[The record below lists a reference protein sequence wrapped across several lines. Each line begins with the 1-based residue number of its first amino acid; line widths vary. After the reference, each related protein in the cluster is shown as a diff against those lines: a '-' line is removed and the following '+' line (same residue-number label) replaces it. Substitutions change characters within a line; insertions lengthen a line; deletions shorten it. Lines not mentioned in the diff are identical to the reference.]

1 MKSFATQL
9 ISGAAALSRARRRSP
24 VLAALLSSLLAA
36 GAAGADERPRTSAAL
51 RGDAASPP
59 DAAALPA
66 SDAFPSLGRAMALAR
81 ERGPEVVRARG
92 SVGVAQASYA
102 GARLSALD
110 NPYLEVFVD
119 RGLQGV
125 TKDAAV
131 QANLWLPLEVSGQRA
146 RRIDEADALVAWQRT
161 LFEVTQFSAEG
172 DAVRAYGA
180 ALVAGAR
187 VHTLEG
193 IVRDAGAEAEVYQQR
208 REAGD
213 ATLQEEKLAR
223 MEHARYMVMLQE
235 SRADLTRALVDL
247 ARATGRMFKPP
258 DGASAMP
265 PVPGE
270 TYGEAGAAQI
280 ADASPHVAASTREAS
295 FYARAGQRAAIEAH
309 PPVNLIVTAG
319 RGDLGEP
326 RFGGG
331 LSWTFPFAR
340 RKQAEVARA
349 DAERARAL
357 SEAEVK
363 RRLVTQGLSGLELE
377 RAEVRRAREVIDT
390 TALPAAQASA
400 DAAIATK
407 TAGKGE
413 MLLVLTARRDLE
425 LLRLRRLELIAREW
439 SILGDIVAWTG
450 ELP

>member
-1 MKSFATQL
+1 MTQL
-9 ISGAAALSRARRRSP
+9 ISGTSALPRARRRTP
-24 VLAALLSSLLAA
+24 VLAALLAIMLAA
-36 GAAGADERPRTSAAL
+36 GAAGADERRRIAGAI
-51 RGDAASPP
+51 GGAASSP

-66 SDAFPSLGRAMALAR
+66 LEAFPSLGRAMALAR
-81 ERGPEVVRARG
+81 ERGPDVVRARG

-146 RRIDEADALVAWQRT
+146 RRIDEADALVAWQKT
-161 LFEVTQFSAEG
+161 LFEVTRFSAEG

-187 VHTLEG
+187 VRTLEG
-193 IVRDAGAEAEVYQQR
+193 IVRDAGAEAEVYRQR

-213 ATLQEEKLAR
+213 ATLQEEKLAS
-223 MEHARYMVMLQE
+223 MEHARYLVMLQE

-247 ARATGRMFKPP
+247 ARATGRMFEPP
-258 DGASAMP
+258 DSTSAMP

-270 TYGEAGAAQI
+270 MYGEAGAARL
-280 ADASPHVAASTREAS
+280 ADTSPHVAASTREAS

-331 LSWTFPFAR
+331 LSWTFPVAR

-357 SEAEVK
+357 AEAEVK
-363 RRLVTQGLSGLELE
+363 RRLVVQGLSGLELE

-390 TALPAAQASA
+390 AALPAAQASA

-407 TAGKGE
+407 AAGKGE
-413 MLLVLTARRDLE
+413 MLLVLTTRRDLE